1 MKKLFC
7 GLLAVTF
14 LLAAASCGT
23 GGKETPAETA
33 PPETTAAD
41 TLTTGGPT
49 DASVP
54 AEETTAAQ
62 WLAAVTVNRYLRIT
76 DALSQRYGT
85 GEISD
90 NGYFLRGLAF
100 VRLIDLDGDGVEE
113 MVCAYENPDRG
124 EFFPYVNEYAVYGP
138 GSDEPL
144 FDPRPVCN
152 FGNGDAPGIGFLTKE
167 GRTYLEDYEGGIRIR
182 YYHLE
187 NGRLTQDISFEE
199 EEDYENGAVTVWL
212 NGEEYDVEAALAAL
226 ERFEAFG
233 EKDRT
238 EFFDYEK
245 SGSLEQVLR
254 DTDLTL
260 NRLETSGGTGY

>member
-7 GLLAVTF
+7 VIFVALL

-23 GGKETPAETA
+23 GSKETPAESA
-33 PPETTAAD
+33 PTETTAAD
-41 TLTTGGPT
+41 APTTEAPSET
-49 DASVP
+49 TVP
-54 AEETTAAQ
+54 AEESTAAQ
-62 WLAAVTVNRYLRIT
+62 GLAAETANRYLRIT
-76 DALSQRYGT
+76 EALSQRYGT

-113 MVCAYENPDRG
+113 MVCAYENPARG
-124 EFFPYVNEYAVYGP
+124 EFYPYVNEYAVYGP
-138 GSDEPL
+138 DSSEPL

-152 FGNGDAPGIGFLTKE
+152 FGNGDAPGMEFLTKE
-167 GRTYLEDYEGGIRIR
+167 GYVFIEDYEGGIRIG
-182 YYHLE
+182 YSHLE
-187 NGRLTQDISFEE
+187 NGSLITDISFEE
-199 EEDYENGAVTVWL
+199 TEDYESGTVTVRL
-212 NGEEYDVEAALAAL
+212 NGEEYDAGAALAAL

-245 SGSLEQVLR
+245 NGSLEQVLR

>member
-7 GLLAVTF
+7 VILAATF

-23 GGKETPAETA
+23 GSKETPAESS

-41 TLTTGGPT
+41 TLTTEAPPET
-49 DASVP
+49 TVP
-54 AEETTAAQ
+54 AEEPTAAQ
-62 WLAAVTVNRYLRIT
+62 GLAAETANRYLRIT

-152 FGNGDAPGIGFLTKE
+152 FGNGDAPGMGFLTKD
-167 GRTYLEDYEGGIRIR
+167 GQVYIEDYEGGLRVS
-182 YYHLE
+182 YSHLE
-187 NGRLTQDISFEE
+187 NGRLLTDISFVEE
-199 EEDYENGAVTVWL
+199 ENYENGTVTAWL
-212 NGEEYDVEAALAAL
+212 NGEERDSETAYAVLEGFEAAGQK
-226 ERFEAFG
+226 EQI
-233 EKDRT
+233 
-238 EFFDYEK
+238 EFFDYN
-245 SGSLEQVLR
+245 GSDVLQKVLSE
-254 DTDLTL
+254 TDLTL
-260 NRLETSGGTGY
+260 NRLETSGGAGY